1 MPWVYILR
9 CADGSYY
16 TGVAQRDLERRVAE
30 HNAGSF
36 DGWTARRRPV
46 ELVFAE
52 EFQLAVQATE
62 MEQRIKRWSRAK
74 KEALIARD
82 WEKLR
87 QLSRSKTETRPHK

>member
-16 TGVAQRDLERRVAE
+16 TGIAQIDLERRVAE
-30 HNAGSF
+30 HNAGRY

-52 EFQLAVQATE
+52 EFELAIQAAE

-74 KEALIARD
+74 KEALIDRD
-82 WEKLR
+82 WARLR
-87 QLSRSKTETRPHK
+87 TLARSKSSVPD